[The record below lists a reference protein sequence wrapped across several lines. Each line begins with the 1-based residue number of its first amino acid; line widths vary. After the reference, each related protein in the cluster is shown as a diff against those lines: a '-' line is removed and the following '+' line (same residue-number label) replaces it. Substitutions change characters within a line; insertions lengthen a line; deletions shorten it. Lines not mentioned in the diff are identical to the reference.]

1 MESVIV
7 QRTEEQLHQL
17 AIAQDLVALGEIHQR
32 WGAALFGSAVRFTGA
47 TETAETLLADTL
59 CRFWKDAPRYDRSKG
74 RLFTYIMSIMKELAV
89 SEGFVKQASVKG
101 FGLHERAAELPADL
115 RQVYELRCEQGLSDA
130 EAARSLGIP
139 VEEVVRRMRAAMKQL
154 VNFVRQ

>member
-1 MESVIV
+1 MESVTV

-32 WGAALFGSAVRFTGA
+32 WGAALFGAAMRFTGA
-47 TETAETLLADTL
+47 TEPAEALLANTL
-59 CRFWKDAPRYDRSKG
+59 CRFWKVAPRYDRSKG

-89 SEGFVKQASVKG
+89 AEGLVKQASVKG

-130 EAARSLGIP
+130 EAASLLGIP
-139 VEEVVRRMRAAMKQL
+139 VEEVVLRMRAAMKQL